1 VTPPTN
7 WLEVNVL
14 YFQYFLLVLV
24 RMTTMVA
31 LAPLLGSRN
40 VPIYV
45 KIGLGF
51 LLSIIIAPF
60 VVREFPVMPDHFIL
74 FLGMVVREGLVGI
87 LLGVLGAA
95 LFAAVQLSGQIFG
108 MMIGFGIV
116 NVMDPLSELQISLL
130 GQFEFLL
137 AILLFLA
144 VGGHH
149 LLLMAMANSYAVIP
163 VNTFAMTAPLAQQ
176 VGLILGNMFT
186 ISFKVGFP
194 MIAAIFLIKVSMGL
208 IARTVPQMNVFIV
221 GLPLNIF
228 VGLIVM
234 GLSLTYVTFLLK
246 NYFNQFFVDL
256 YVMWQLAAGQ

>member
-1 VTPPTN
+1 VATPAN
-7 WLEVNVL
+7 WLDVNVL
-14 YFQYFLLVLV
+14 YFQYFLLVLA

-40 VPIYV
+40 VPIPA

-51 LLSIIIAPF
+51 LLSVIIAPF
-60 VVREFPVMPDHFIL
+60 VVRDFPAIPHHFLL
-74 FLGMVVREGLVGI
+74 FTGMLIREVLVG
-87 LLGVLGAA
+87 LLMGVLGAA

-116 NVMDPLSELQISLL
+116 NVMDPMSEMQISIL
-130 GQFEFLL
+130 GQFEFLI
-137 AILLFLA
+137 AILLFMA

-149 LLLMAMANSYAVIP
+149 LLIMAMANSYAVIP
-163 VNTFAMTAPLAQQ
+163 VNSFTVTAALAEQI
-176 VGLILGNMFT
+176 GLILGNMFA
-186 ISFKVGFP
+186 IAFKVGFP
-194 MIAAIFLIKVSMGL
+194 MIAAIFLIKVAMGL
-208 IARTVPQMNVFIV
+208 VARTVPQMNVFIV

-246 NYFNQFFVDL
+246 GYFNQFFTDL
-256 YVMWQLAAGQ
+256 YMMWRIAAGQ